1 MLGKSMKR
9 RATYADIEAL
19 PEGVNGEILNGE
31 LIVSPRPAPSH
42 AQASS
47 KLMRSVG
54 GPFDDGNGG
63 PGGWRILFEPELH
76 LHGDVVVP
84 DLAGWRRERMP
95 RLPKTACFELPP
107 DWVCEVLSPS
117 TEAVD
122 RAKKMSIYWR
132 EGVGHLWYV
141 NPLLQTLEVYRRGEG
156 GEWCLVATHQGEARV
171 RAEPF
176 EALELDLT
184 RLWDS

>member
-31 LIVSPRPAPSH
+31 LIVSPRPAPLH

-47 KLMRSVG
+47 KLMGSLG

-76 LHGDVVVP
+76 LHGDVVIP

-95 RLPKTACFELPP
+95 RLPKKACFELPP

-117 TEAVD
+117 TAAVD
-122 RAKKMSIYWR
+122 RAEKMSIYGR
-132 EGVGHLWYV
+132 EGVAHLWFV
-141 NPLLQTLEVYRRGEG
+141 DPVLQTLEVFRRLEKGTWEV
-156 GEWCLVATHQGEARV
+156 VANHRGAVQV

-176 EALELDLT
+176 DALELDLT
-184 RLWDS
+184 RLWEP